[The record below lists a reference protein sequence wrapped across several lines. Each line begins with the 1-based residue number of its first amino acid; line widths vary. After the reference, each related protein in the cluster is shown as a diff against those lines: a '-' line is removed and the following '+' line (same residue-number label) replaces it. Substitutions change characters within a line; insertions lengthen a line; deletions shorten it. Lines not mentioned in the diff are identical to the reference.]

1 MRKIL
6 IFMAVIMFSTASVF
20 SQNYFIHVEWDND
33 ECSCMDQGDSYY
45 GVRYSIYDTENDIVI
60 NAGTLVKVDFGT
72 YEVDI
77 QVPEVYANCVSQ
89 LTSKYQVLCQ
99 VAVFCDSYTP
109 PEGIC
114 STPFW
119 DEDDILCGEFADIDG
134 YEIVFQYFN

>member
-1 MRKIL
+1 MI
-6 IFMAVIMFSTASVF
+6 MAVLLLSTASVF

-45 GVRYSIYDTENDIVI
+45 GVRYSIYDTENDIVV

-89 LTSKYQVLCQ
+89 MSSEYQILCQ

-109 PEGIC
+109 PEDIC
-114 STPFW
+114 GSDFKDP
-119 DEDDILCGEFADIDG
+119 DEIECSDFEGGYPIDCGG
-134 YEIVFQYFN
+134 FN